1 MEFSNGILAG
11 TFGMIFAQNQEQFEI
26 KKAEMVSRLAILEK
40 HLNATPYFDGEKF
53 SLVDICMASAFKPL
67 TFIDN
72 KFDLE
77 VFGLYKNVSNYV
89 ENIVAQGSLHK
100 VLPNDYQEIF
110 KSFLER
116 KKSHLLTMN
125 FSL

>member
-1 MEFSNGILAG
+1 MPSVA
-11 TFGMIFAQNQEQFEI
+11 TQNQEQFDI
-26 KKAEMVSRLAILEK
+26 KKAEVASRLAILEK
-40 HLNATPYFDGEKF
+40 HLNAAPYFDGEKF
-53 SLVDICMASAFKPL
+53 FLVDACMASALKPL

-72 KFDLE
+72 KFTLEIFDLH
-77 VFGLYKNVSNYV
+77 KNVATYV
-89 ENIVAQGSLHK
+89 ENVVARGSLHK
-100 VLPNDYQEIF
+100 ALPNDYQEFF